1 MGERRLCKP
10 EVTGSSPVFSTK
22 WIDQKWMVSPRLQR
36 SPAALT
42 MHCWW
47 IRPPDKGTGGRQSAL

>member
-22 WIDQKWMVSPRLQR
+22 WIDQKWMVSYE
-36 SPAALT
+36 AAEFSHRADHALLVD
-42 MHCWW
+42 
-47 IRPPDKGTGGRQSAL
+47 PPP